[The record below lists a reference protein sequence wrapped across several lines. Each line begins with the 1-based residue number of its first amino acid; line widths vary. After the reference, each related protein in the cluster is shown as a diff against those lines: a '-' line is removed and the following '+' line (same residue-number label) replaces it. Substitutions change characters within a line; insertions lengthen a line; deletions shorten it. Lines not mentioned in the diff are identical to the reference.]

1 MVDTLIG
8 VLPDLHLEPEWFQ
21 AWALLGFVLATI
33 VVLVALELRA
43 RTVQRYDRDWNSWRA
58 TAAMA
63 GVIALASVPAWLLS
77 AGTFHFLD
85 AKVCLDGGAEERGVF
100 VGETSNRVYVGEK
113 ANGGPHRI
121 VSIPLAQVGEVFI
134 GGESAKRSCAMA
146 TAPE

>member
-1 MVDTLIG
+1 M
-8 VLPDLHLEPEWFQ
+8 
-21 AWALLGFVLATI
+21 
-33 VVLVALELRA
+33 VLVALELRA
-43 RTVQRYDRDWNSWRA
+43 RTVWRYGRDWNSWRA

-100 VGETSNRVYVGEK
+100 VGETSNRVYIGET

-121 VSIPLAQVGEVFI
+121 VSIPLARVGETFI
-134 GGESAKRSCAMA
+134 GGESAERSCAVA
-146 TAPE
+146 AASE